1 MGQGG
6 SEGPSGHCAHQT
18 QHVLGKEQVA
28 SFGHPWAVS
37 TADTG
42 HSKSVP
48 RPSPLGTWT
57 CEDARSPK
65 SQQRTPETQE
75 VLTCRGSRLPQ
86 TDLLYK
92 GPGWAQSTA
101 GSSSRKAL
109 GRPGQRAGLPGLEHP
124 PPPLAGVGRTD
135 SRNAR
140 EICPCL
146 HTNVCACLCTHIHIQ
161 RKVGLEGSRL
171 PWGSGPTWQDLQE
184 TQMLPR
190 VAASQR
196 ACREGRPSSGGH
208 QESAQWELS
217 WLFSLRQKEVGKGK
231 LGRGQPP
238 LPTPRAPD
246 SVPSRARSARWR
258 RGRAL
263 PHPYLA
269 RTGWRGRSSE
279 CLRSWSPHT
288 RTCLGPTPRCS
299 LSARHLRGHSDRGQA
314 RVMGMGLD
322 GIRAW
327 ADQRLQISGPP
338 LGTSAAS
345 GKLSLMSLRPRGW
358 KQALHAGA

>member
-1 MGQGG
+1 MHDP
-6 SEGPSGHCAHQT
+6 PSLSKGHLRLRRCSPAGAHGYLRLT
-18 QHVLGKEQVA
+18 FSTRVLA
-28 SFGHPWAVS
+28 GHRAQLAPPPGRPWADLARGQAYLAWS
-37 TADTG
+37 T
-42 HSKSVP
+42 
-48 RPSPLGTWT
+48 
-57 CEDARSPK
+57 
-65 SQQRTPETQE
+65 
-75 VLTCRGSRLPQ
+75 
-86 TDLLYK
+86 
-92 GPGWAQSTA
+92 
-101 GSSSRKAL
+101 
-109 GRPGQRAGLPGLEHP
+109 P

-196 ACREGRPSSGGH
+196 ACGEGRPSSGGH

-327 ADQRLQISGPP
+327 VDQRLQISGPP